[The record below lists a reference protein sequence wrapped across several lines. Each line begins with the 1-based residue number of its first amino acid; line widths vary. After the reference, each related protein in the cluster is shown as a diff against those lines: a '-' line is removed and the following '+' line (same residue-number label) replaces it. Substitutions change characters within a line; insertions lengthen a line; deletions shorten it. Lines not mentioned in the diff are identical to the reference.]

1 MDKASKRVKRPMPF
15 LEDKGLHG
23 GIQQTAASAQSC
35 SNCAGKHASSRY
47 SQSFHEMRA
56 SSPSKMKAG
65 FEMNKHKFAYAT
77 NLIAI
82 CFFTACQSNAP
93 QTTPPQPMAQN
104 NLTHGSVQLKLQK
117 GSTTQNDVIEAF
129 GAPNITTIDGDGKEV
144 WTYRRHATVTSGR
157 GQNSYFNILVFG
169 ASSESG
175 GGSSSTQSMTLVIKF
190 GPDKKV
196 TDFQSMATSF

>member
-1 MDKASKRVKRPMPF
+1 
-15 LEDKGLHG
+15 
-23 GIQQTAASAQSC
+23 
-35 SNCAGKHASSRY
+35 
-47 SQSFHEMRA
+47 
-56 SSPSKMKAG
+56 MKAG

-93 QTTPPQPMAQN
+93 QTTPPQQMAQN
-104 NLTHGSVQLKLQK
+104 NLTHGAVQLKLQK
-117 GSTTQNDVIEAF
+117 GSTTQNDVLEAF

-144 WTYRRHATVTSGR
+144 WTYRRHATVTSGS